1 MFSVQPSAGA
11 PAGRWG
17 ACACVRCGPCPE
29 LFGLRRHPEVPQKV
43 GGAAAKRRRHGS
55 VWMPAGCKR
64 LCSFLPR
71 PPRPVSRP
79 AEGRELA
86 IRGLRTGL
94 LSG

>member
-1 MFSVQPSAGA
+1 M
-11 PAGRWG
+11 
-17 ACACVRCGPCPE
+17 
-29 LFGLRRHPEVPQKV
+29 